1 MWVKRVS
8 YIVLVSLLVLEL
20 APVISY
26 ALSSPTQ
33 SVITT
38 TFNVRNP
45 NYPVVLVVGGE
56 GNIKLDISGSGNTYT
71 AFVNPGVYYLYLQ
84 GGIYQITAYNA
95 TLLRVIPLPR
105 DQGVVDYGIGKNF
118 QPYVLKFYTV
128 YGSISYY
135 NLKAEEYPTN
145 LGSWEPVIA
154 LQQNVVLQVLTTGG
168 VQEYWVQNVLHIDT
182 QNYTGNMEVNVWNFT
197 TYNAVMNSNEL
208 YFTKGKVSLDVYIY
222 LQPSFSFYVSNGTTV
237 VTTVNNSQ
245 SGATIMFGIMN
256 SSGTFYYDN
265 LTIKVPGFITSYF
278 LVDGENKTGNGLY
291 YDAELNLGGIFGHSA
306 VFTSGTAVLSV
317 KYRLVNGTIIS
328 PPNFF
333 PYSLDTGE
341 RALGIE
347 VSPVNGQALM
357 EPGSISESI
366 KNFGAQELQLSPS
379 TTTTSDQPTPIQYEE
394 YTLFLF
400 NNTLVSG
407 NGVVYDPNI
416 WPVGILYDPYNG
428 LVYVAE
434 CGNQITVINP
444 TTMSVVDT
452 IDVSG
457 GPIRM
462 ALDPTN
468 HLIYVTLS
476 SSNQVAVLNPSTNA
490 IVDYIPVGS
499 SPIGIIYAEGLIY
512 VANSGETTISVI
524 NPNTDQVINTISTSG
539 IPIRLAFDPVNGMIY
554 ATTSNGVAVINP
566 KTDSQVTTISLP
578 FSLGVAVDPSTGYVY
593 VAVASSD
600 YVAVINPSTNTVVNE
615 IVTGSS
621 PTNIKIG
628 GNLMFVVNRGSDTL
642 TIVNLTDD
650 DVVANIPV
658 GNYPQG
664 DCIVGNS
671 IYVANSKSS
680 SISIIRLNIQ
690 IPNVPVT
697 TPITT
702 NNTSTPTPNTTQTNS
717 APMHKIGSLL
727 RAFEKHLFLI
737 LLIVALILVILVVV
751 IIIIAAKH

>member
-8 YIVLVSLLVLEL
+8 YTILVSLLILEL
-20 APVISY
+20 VPVISY

-33 SVITT
+33 SAITT
-38 TFNVRNP
+38 SFNVRNP
-45 NYPVVLVVGGE
+45 NYPVVLIVGGE
-56 GNIKLDISGSGNTYT
+56 GNIKLDISGSGNTYST
-71 AFVNPGVYYLYLQ
+71 FVNPGVYYLYLQ
-84 GGIYQITAYNA
+84 GGSYQITAYNA

-135 NLKAEEYPTN
+135 NLKAEEYPTD

-154 LQQNVVLQVLTTGG
+154 LQQNVVLQVLTTNG

-182 QNYTGNMEVNVWNFT
+182 QNYTGNMEVNAWNFT
-197 TYNAVMNSNEL
+197 TYNAIMNSNEL
-208 YFTKGKVSLDVYIY
+208 YFTRGKVRPDFYIY

-265 LTIKVPGFITSYF
+265 LTIKVPGFIMSYF

-333 PYSLDTGE
+333 PYSLDTAE

-347 VSPVNGQALM
+347 VSPINGQALI

-379 TTTTSDQPTPIQYEE
+379 TTTTPTQSTPNQYEE

-468 HLIYVTLS
+468 YLIYVTLS

-554 ATTSNGVAVINP
+554 ATTNKGVAVINP
-566 KTDSQVTTISLP
+566 KTNSQVTTISLP

-593 VAVASSD
+593 VAVASRD

-680 SISIIRLNIQ
+680 SISIISNIQ
-690 IPNVPVT
+690 IPHVSVT

-702 NNTSTPTPNTTQTNS
+702 NNISMPTLTTTQTIN
-717 APMHKIGSLL
+717 APMNKIGSLL
-727 RAFEKHLFLI
+727 RAFEKHLFFS
-737 LLIVALILVILVVV
+737 LLIVALFLVMLAVVV
-751 IIIIAAKH
+751 IIYAKY

>member
-1 MWVKRVS
+1 
-8 YIVLVSLLVLEL
+8 
-20 APVISY
+20 
-26 ALSSPTQ
+26 
-33 SVITT
+33 
-38 TFNVRNP
+38 
-45 NYPVVLVVGGE
+45 
-56 GNIKLDISGSGNTYT
+56 
-71 AFVNPGVYYLYLQ
+71 
-84 GGIYQITAYNA
+84 
-95 TLLRVIPLPR
+95 
-105 DQGVVDYGIGKNF
+105 
-118 QPYVLKFYTV
+118 
-128 YGSISYY
+128 
-135 NLKAEEYPTN
+135 
-145 LGSWEPVIA
+145 
-154 LQQNVVLQVLTTGG
+154 
-168 VQEYWVQNVLHIDT
+168 
-182 QNYTGNMEVNVWNFT
+182 
-197 TYNAVMNSNEL
+197 
-208 YFTKGKVSLDVYIY
+208 
-222 LQPSFSFYVSNGTTV
+222 
-237 VTTVNNSQ
+237 
-245 SGATIMFGIMN
+245 MFGIMN

-333 PYSLDTGE
+333 PYSLDTAE

-347 VSPVNGQALM
+347 VSPINGQALM

-379 TTTTSDQPTPIQYEE
+379 TTTTSTQSTPNQYEE

-428 LVYVAE
+428 LVYVADNNN
-434 CGNQITVINP
+434 NQITVINP

-462 ALDPTN
+462 ALDPIN

-539 IPIRLAFDPVNGMIY
+539 IPIRLAFDPVYGMIY
-554 ATTSNGVAVINP
+554 ATTNKGVVVINP
-566 KTDSQVTTISLP
+566 KTNSQVTTISLP
-578 FSLGVAVDPSTGYVY
+578 PSLGVAVDPSTGYVY

-702 NNTSTPTPNTTQTNS
+702 NNTSTPTLTTTQNNN